1 MGMGNRNEGIR
12 DRDLSQP
19 RARQQRQPH
28 GRIALIFG
36 ERRDAESTWEVD
48 TYKRL

>member
-19 RARQQRQPH
+19 QTRQQRQQH

-36 ERRDAESTWEVD
+36 ERRDAESTEELD
-48 TYKRL
+48 TYERL